1 MLQKY
6 ESSMYTEI
14 LLSRPVLGTI
24 PNNVVTVSIPYVIWA
39 SEGTTRSLS
48 VAVIVL
54 INVPTALFSGTAI
67 KVYETIFL
75 NIFWVSPF
83 VEL

>member
-1 MLQKY
+1 
-6 ESSMYTEI
+6 MYTEI

-39 SEGTTRSLS
+39 SEVTTRSLS

-75 NIFWVSPF
+75 DIFWVSLF

>member
-1 MLQKY
+1 
-6 ESSMYTEI
+6 MYTEI

-67 KVYETIFL
+67 EVYETIFL